1 MRPFRIRPARAPPQI
16 ATAAALF
23 EEYAAGLGVD
33 LGYQGFPAE
42 LAGLPGLYAPPAG
55 ELLLA
60 WGESG
65 EALGCVALRPLE
77 ERRVCEMKRLF
88 VRPAGRRLGL
98 GEALAAAIVAKAAA
112 LGYAEMKLDTLP
124 AMTAAIALYRKLGF
138 AETPPY
144 YSSPI
149 PGTLYFSCWLASARW
164 SRGT

>member
-1 MRPFRIRPARAPPQI
+1 MAMRPFRIRPARAPADI

-42 LAGLPGLYAPPAG
+42 LAGLPGAYAPPAG

-60 WGESG
+60 WVGG
-65 EALGCVALRPLE
+65 ADALGCVALRPLE
-77 ERRVCEMKRLF
+77 DGGACEMKRLY

-98 GEALAAAIVAKAAA
+98 GRALVAEIIAKATA

-124 AMTAAIALYRKLGF
+124 SMGAAAALYAKFGF
-138 AETPPY
+138 AEIAPY
-144 YSSPI
+144 YTSPI
-149 PGTLYFSCWLASARW
+149 AGTLYLRRVLSPQR
-164 SRGT
+164 

>member
-1 MRPFRIRPARAPPQI
+1 VGPFRIRPARAGPEI

-60 WGESG
+60 WADSD

-77 ERRVCEMKRLF
+77 GGRVCEMKRLY

-98 GEALAAAIVAKAAA
+98 GQALVAEIVAKAAA

-124 AMTAAIALYRKLGF
+124 SMGAAAALYRKFGF
-138 AETPPY
+138 AEIDPY
-144 YSSPI
+144 YASPI
-149 PGTLYFSCWLASARW
+149 AGTLYLSRVLAPAR
-164 SRGT
+164 

>member
-1 MRPFRIRPARAPPQI
+1 MPPFRIRPARAPADI

-42 LAGLPGLYAPPAG
+42 LAGLPGAYAPPAG

-60 WGESG
+60 EGESG

-77 ERRVCEMKRLF
+77 GRCVCEMKRLY

-98 GEALAAAIVAKAAA
+98 GQALVAEIMAKAAA
-112 LGYAEMKLDTLP
+112 VGYAEMKLDTLP
-124 AMTAAIALYRKLGF
+124 SMGAAAALYRKLGF
-138 AETPPY
+138 AEIAPY
-144 YSSPI
+144 YVSPI
-149 PGTLYFSCWLASARW
+149 AGTLYLSRALLPAR
-164 SRGT
+164 

>member
-1 MRPFRIRPARAPPQI
+1 MPPFRIRPARAPADL

-42 LAGLPGLYAPPAG
+42 LAGLPGAYAPPAG

-60 WGESG
+60 EGESG

-77 ERRVCEMKRLF
+77 GRRVCEMKRLY

-98 GEALAAAIVAKAAA
+98 GQALVAEIMAKAAA
-112 LGYAEMKLDTLP
+112 VGYAEMKLDTLP
-124 AMTAAIALYRKLGF
+124 SMGAATALYRKLGF
-138 AETPPY
+138 AEIAPY
-144 YSSPI
+144 YVSPI
-149 PGTLYFSCWLASARW
+149 AGTLYLSRALSPAR
-164 SRGT
+164 

>member
-1 MRPFRIRPARAPPQI
+1 MHPFRIRPARAPADI

-42 LAGLPGLYAPPAG
+42 LAGLPGAYAPPAG

-60 WGESG
+60 LAWGDSDD
-65 EALGCVALRPLE
+65 ALGCVALRPLE
-77 ERRVCEMKRLF
+77 GGRVCEMKRLY

-98 GEALAAAIVAKAAA
+98 GQALVAAVVARAAA

-124 AMTAAIALYRKLGF
+124 SMGAAAALYRKFGF
-138 AETPPY
+138 TEIAPY
-144 YSSPI
+144 YASPI
-149 PGTLYFSCWLASARW
+149 AGTLYL
-164 SRGT
+164 SRALSR

>member
-1 MRPFRIRPARAPPQI
+1 MRPFRIRPARAPPDI
-16 ATAAALF
+16 ASAAALF

-33 LGYQGFPAE
+33 LGYQGFAAE

-77 ERRVCEMKRLF
+77 ERRVCEMKRLY

-98 GEALAAAIVAKAAA
+98 GQALVAAIMAKATA
-112 LGYAEMKLDTLP
+112 LGYAEMRLDTLP
-124 AMTAAIALYRKLGF
+124 SMGAAAALYRKVGF
-138 AETPPY
+138 AEIAPY
-144 YSSPI
+144 YASPI
-149 PGTLYFSCWLASARW
+149 AGTLYL
-164 SRGT
+164 SRALSPPR

>member
-1 MRPFRIRPARAPPQI
+1 MHPFRIRPARAPADI

-42 LAGLPGLYAPPAG
+42 LAGLPGAYAPPVG

-60 WGESG
+60 WGDSDD
-65 EALGCVALRPLE
+65 ALGCVALRPLE
-77 ERRVCEMKRLF
+77 GGRVCEMKRLY

-98 GEALAAAIVAKAAA
+98 GQALVAAVVARAAA

-124 AMTAAIALYRKLGF
+124 SMGAAAALYRKFGF
-138 AETPPY
+138 TEIAPY
-144 YSSPI
+144 YASPI
-149 PGTLYFSCWLASARW
+149 AGTLYL
-164 SRGT
+164 SRALSR